1 MNLLITI
8 VAGFHLGPTSW
19 NEVKKV
25 ILINKEITINKDI
38 NGRQA
43 ANFVHA
49 VTSKPYNIW
58 FKNKNKEIN
67 AKSILGLLSA
77 DIHKGDRIVVEID
90 CDEQLELD
98 DIERII
104 NN

>member
-1 MNLLITI
+1 MSSLITI

-25 ILINKEITINKDI
+25 ILINKEITLNKDI
-38 NGRQA
+38 NGRQV

-77 DIHKGDRIVVEID
+77 DIRKDDVVTIVID